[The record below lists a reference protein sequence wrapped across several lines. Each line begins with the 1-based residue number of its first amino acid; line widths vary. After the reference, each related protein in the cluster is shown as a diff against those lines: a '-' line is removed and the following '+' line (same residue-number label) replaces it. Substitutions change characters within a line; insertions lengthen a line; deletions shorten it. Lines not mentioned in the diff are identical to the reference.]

1 LHLLVYIPAILTLT
15 SIGFYLAN
23 LVALRAWRRQA
34 SPSPADIPV
43 SILKPLKGCDAEMYE
58 CFRSHCEQ
66 EYSAP
71 FEIVFGVNEAADE
84 AVPFVERLK
93 KEFPQTSITLMVCDQ
108 VLGANRK
115 VSNLAQMAAHAKYAH
130 LLVNDSDIAVPPDY
144 LRRVMRYFSDP
155 KIGLVTCLYHAVPG
169 KSVWSKCEALGVL
182 ADFMPGALTAR
193 LVEGRVRFGLGS
205 TLAVTRTAL
214 DDIGGFAAIVD
225 HLADDYQLADR
236 IVQSGKEA
244 IVADV
249 VVETQLPEY
258 EFTHFWQH
266 QIRWGRTVRSSRRGG
281 HFSLVIT
288 FGLFWA
294 LLWLLASGGSW
305 AALFGFVALLVT
317 RFAVLFAYASA
328 LDDWET
334 TRAWRLLPLRDLIS
348 VAVWISSLGGSTI
361 VWRGER
367 FRLKKGILSRE

>member
-1 LHLLVYIPAILTLT
+1 
-15 SIGFYLAN
+15 
-23 LVALRAWRRQA
+23 
-34 SPSPADIPV
+34 
-43 SILKPLKGCDAEMYE
+43 MYE

-66 EYSAP
+66 EYSAAY
-71 FEIVFGVNEAADE
+71 EIIFGVNEATDE

-93 KEFPQTSITLMVCDQ
+93 QEFPQRNITLLVCDQ

-115 VSNLAQMAAHAKYAH
+115 VSNLAQMAARAKYAH
-130 LLVNDSDIAVPPDY
+130 LLVNDSDIAVPADY
-144 LRRVMRYFSDP
+144 LRRVMRYLSNAQ
-155 KIGLVTCLYHAVPG
+155 IGLVTCLYRAMPG

-205 TLAVTRTAL
+205 TLAVSRPAL
-214 DDIGGFAAIVD
+214 DGIGGFATIVD
-225 HLADDYQLADR
+225 HLADDYQLAEGM
-236 IVQSGKEA
+236 VQSGKDA
-244 IVADV
+244 VVADV

-258 EFTHFWQH
+258 DFTHFWQH

-288 FGLFWA
+288 FGFFWA

-305 AALFGFVALLVT
+305 AALFGFVVLLVA
-317 RFAVLFAYASA
+317 RLAVLFAYAAA

-334 TRAWRLLPLRDLIS
+334 TRAWRLLPLRDVLS
-348 VAVWISSLGGSTI
+348 VAVWMGSLGGSTI

-367 FRLKKGILSRE
+367 FRLKKGILSRA

>member
-1 LHLLVYIPAILTLT
+1 MRFLTYIPALLTLT

-23 LVALRAWRRQA
+23 LVALRAWKHQA
-34 SPSPADIPV
+34 SPSSADIPV

-71 FEIVFGVNEAADE
+71 YEIIFGVNEATDE

-93 KEFPQTSITLMVCDQ
+93 KQFPQRDITLLVCDQ
-108 VLGANRK
+108 VVGANRK

-130 LLVNDSDIAVPPDY
+130 LLVNDSDIAVPADY
-144 LRRVMRYFSDP
+144 LRRVMRYFADP
-155 KIGLVTCLYHAVPG
+155 KIGLVTCLYRATPG

-193 LVEGRVRFGLGS
+193 LVEGCVRFGLGS
-205 TLAVTRTAL
+205 TLAVSRAAL
-214 DDIGGFAAIVD
+214 DGIRGFVSIVD

-244 IVADV
+244 VVADV

-258 EFTHFWQH
+258 DFTHFWQH

-294 LLWLLASGGSW
+294 LLWLITSGGSW
-305 AALFGFVALLVT
+305 AALFGFVALLVA
-317 RFAVLFAYASA
+317 RLAVLFAYASA

-334 TRAWRLLPLRDLIS
+334 TRAWRLVPLRDLIS
-348 VAVWISSLGGSTI
+348 VPVWLGSLTGSTI